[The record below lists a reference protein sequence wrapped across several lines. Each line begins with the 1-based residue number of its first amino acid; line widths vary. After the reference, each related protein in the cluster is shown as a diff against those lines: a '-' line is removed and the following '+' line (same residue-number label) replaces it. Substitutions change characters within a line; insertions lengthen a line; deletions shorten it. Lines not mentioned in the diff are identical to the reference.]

1 MADGNVGSLFMTLGL
16 KDEISIGLDKVAK
29 KLSGA
34 QKYTNELQSEI
45 ANLRKE
51 LKSVS
56 GTDISGPFKKSL
68 EFIKKYDDGIYNAIV
83 RTNRLAYALRGIT
96 QSKDGKININLS
108 NIPVAI
114 RELAKLNQE
123 LNKIEDKDDKKA
135 FKTSIS
141 NATDYLK
148 LLQTIERKKA
158 ELNEIALSSRNIDK
172 GVIASA
178 RSAINSIQSEISR
191 QLFNIQNGSI
201 IHTDLMP
208 NIKKL
213 LSMSITEMGDYM
225 RNLKK
230 DNPLSVFVNSADMLT
245 SKIAAA
251 NKKILEMQA
260 LMRGSKVPGLFDT
273 SALNGLRGVVG
284 KMQSLINKEGKGE
297 KTDINKINRL
307 VSEYAKLV
315 SQAELAKSTFKQLSR
330 EYDNANAR
338 LVSWFSKY
346 RELQSI
352 RNDRIRLGLD
362 TSAIDA
368 EISRVRA
375 LFSEINAIRTNL
387 GRGNMDYLGML
398 GSRGTG
404 VDTALYNSAVKAA
417 REEIAERERL
427 IRIRQK
433 DEDEYNRRLE
443 RQARNVARLSAERER
458 QNKKEADSA
467 LREEYRVRDAKL
479 KTLEREAK
487 ARMRTQELADKAAA
501 DALKKQQRLDIETM
515 QFQAMLNA
523 AMERRMAAQR
533 EEAQLE
539 AKKLSSMSSQEE
551 IQRRFVSYMEQMN
564 AMRPKNPLFN
574 QSGMVDLQRVYGK
587 AFDELGVQYDKLK
600 AKIDSYHGPTDNAG
614 FIAWKNEL
622 AVIEAKM
629 QNLVTLS
636 EQAARASVAG
646 TYKPYTTTT
655 KEEAQH
661 RMQESN
667 ALKTAIQERMATEK
681 RADEQRKEAEKQ
693 RRKDEKDA
701 AAAEKQR
708 QREIE
713 ISTRRAE
720 SLQRA
725 LARLRSA
732 KYTSDSFGFDTRT
745 AAVQI
750 SYLEAE
756 MRRLYDILW
765 KLQSADFKSA
775 LGVIGNTGNG
785 RVVVGANYV
794 ASQYEKAN
802 RQAER
807 GDAIEEKRK
816 RKIYETGLQIQSSLV
831 KGFKDANNAAGRLNS
846 TIQDLKSLFLQ
857 GGLVF
862 GAQQFAM
869 SIIRTGGEM
878 EKQHIAMQSILGDMQ
893 NANTMFNQ
901 TKELALQSP
910 FTFSELNRDVKQ
922 LAAYGVEYE
931 DLYDTTKRLADMAS
945 GLGVSFERIALAF
958 GQVQARGWLDGKELR
973 QIAYA
978 GIPLLDRLSKYYSQ
992 REGKKVTTS
1001 DVKGRITNREV
1012 SFQDVKN
1019 IFWEMTD
1026 AGGQFY
1032 NMQLTL
1038 SETLLGRYNKLK
1050 DAWEIMLS
1058 DFARG
1063 DSIIGG
1069 TFKTILDSLTYIVQ
1083 QMHTL
1088 GPVMAAA
1095 FTGFAIKK
1103 GITSL
1108 GSGGAASFLSNKA
1121 NLADNAQ
1128 AKLMQG
1134 QKLSQIEQQIL
1145 LTKNRITNADLRSLI
1160 AYQNINKNELR
1171 RLYLSGAITKEQYK
1185 ISLALMKQ
1193 VGLTNAAAASTN
1205 KYALSWG
1212 KVGAAGML
1220 ALNGIG
1226 NAAKGLWAAIG
1237 GLPGLILTVL
1247 TMGVATLVSRYQDLT
1262 QKIKQTQDEIFDRRR
1277 QVADFTSQNNVAKAI
1292 ASGEQKEI
1300 DNLIESYKEKLKEL
1314 APYDYSNLIM
1324 RAEEKKS
1331 HEERL
1336 KFLEQELKLIDEANK
1351 ANSSRF
1357 ADNGT
1362 WYEDLLGITGKGRD
1376 SYSGFM
1382 SVIKDIDKSASSY
1395 LLSQAKANAFG
1406 ATKAD
1411 QTMFNLN
1418 KSGFQNYA
1426 LKVKEFIS
1434 KEFGDISKDENL
1446 RRQATQAMNSIFSA
1460 LGVSAENANLIRAS
1474 ILQAFGIYN
1483 DGWLSEEVGK
1493 RMSDLISERFPE
1505 IALKIKSDQSLNEG
1519 EKKKVAQLM
1528 NDAKNELISQYPV
1541 FSTTL
1546 QNLLDQSN
1554 FTAVVHLVTQ
1564 NYGGVFNNLQKEL
1577 AARIPQLQTGI
1588 QSDMFS
1594 LYSNKAET
1602 WGKENS
1608 WYAARNKAKEE
1619 IDKARNEYES
1629 AKKSNASD
1637 VNDKYTEYDRL
1648 KRVALDLLNYDY
1660 EGELKKS
1667 NKEPKGS
1674 KEDEQLKRLRK
1685 RIELYKKFYSEYKK
1699 LQDLVGQGALDKLR
1713 KDGEFDPV
1721 FKYGLNNITDYESSV
1736 RQLLGAIPANT
1747 ADRKDY
1753 KNQAIADIQTKN
1765 RELFSEQ
1772 ISKDNDELRTQLG
1785 IISEQYEVYKKMY
1798 KLTADSEGAMSV
1810 AFGGGMATKTYS
1822 EYLKGEMAK
1831 ILPTHNKNT
1840 GLTYSLEEVLGM
1852 SQGQFDSAYGKNN
1865 SRLSVLFSQ
1874 YQEELKK
1881 IKMETINMIAD
1892 VIEKNSTL
1900 EQQLK
1905 DIDTE
1910 YEYQLGLLN
1919 EMKDLTPETR
1929 KRAEE
1934 GLMKTRDDKKAQVRF
1949 ELFKQN
1955 SDWVAIF
1962 DDLDRVST
1970 NTINSMIDKIDTF
1983 SKETGLSV
1991 EVVKQLR
1998 DALEKLRS
2006 KSIER
2011 NPLDALLNSTS
2022 RGNAI
2027 GNLIRD
2033 NKEYLDNG
2041 GNIIIDSAQAKK
2053 TGLKEGQSYTKTE
2066 LENEQE
2072 AAYSGFPESLA
2083 ALQKKFEDLSS
2094 VLNPVLDLFS
2104 ALGMEDTAL
2113 GQGMGLASGAFSAA
2127 SGVASGLNAL
2137 GLSSLGPYGA
2147 AIGAG
2152 LSVVSGLF
2160 AMHDKAL
2167 QKEIEASER
2176 RQKEMENMTK
2186 NIESG
2191 LESTLG
2197 GIYTYR
2203 ASFDTQKTLK
2213 SVIKEYERDMR
2224 LWEAGGINRLAIK
2237 GTYTNDTYQQALK
2250 AQKSGTAYDAE
2261 LASLMAQKDEL
2272 VKQRK
2277 LEEDKKKTDADAIQ
2291 NYDQQIKEMEQSIDD
2306 FAQTFLNDIY
2316 SIDIK
2321 SWASQLT
2328 DSIVEAWSKGE
2339 DAATAYHD
2347 KVQELIKDLTKNI
2360 LSQKIMEI
2368 ALQPTLD
2375 ELKDKLQQKGKLDE
2389 ADIPGIADDLIKA
2402 GDNAVENITNILD
2415 ALKEKGWD
2423 LSENGT
2429 LSVSNSIKNITEDTA
2444 DILAAYVQAMRADL
2458 SVVRNMHERYY
2469 PQFSE
2474 IGNAQIIQMKAVAQN
2489 TLRNAEAAERIEI
2502 AVNSLDGNVKAV
2514 INGTKRFNIK

>member
-56 GTDISGPFKKSL
+56 GTDISGPFRKSL
-68 EFIKKYDDGIYNAIV
+68 EFIKKYDESLYNTIT

-96 QSKDGKININLS
+96 QNKDGKININLS

-123 LNKIEDKDDKKA
+123 LNKTDGKDDKRA

-245 SKIAAA
+245 SKISAA

-260 LMRGSKVPGLFDT
+260 LMRGSKIPGLFDT
-273 SALNGLRGVVG
+273 SALNSLRGVVG

-297 KTDINKINRL
+297 KTDISKINRL
-307 VSEYAKLV
+307 VSEYAKLT
-315 SQAELAKSTFKQLSR
+315 SQAELATSTFRRMSR
-330 EYDNANAR
+330 EYDNASAR
-338 LVSWFSKY
+338 LVSWYAKY

-352 RNDRIRLGLD
+352 RDKRVSLYLDTKNVDAELARIRAMFNELNVIRQGLK
-362 TSAIDA
+362 S
-368 EISRVRA
+368 
-375 LFSEINAIRTNL
+375 
-387 GRGNMDYLGML
+387 GNEGFIGML

-404 VDTALYNSAVKAA
+404 VDTGIYNNVKKAA
-417 REEIAERERL
+417 KEEIA
-427 IRIRQK
+427 
-433 DEDEYNRRLE
+433 
-443 RQARNVARLSAERER
+443 A
-458 QNKKEADSA
+458 
-467 LREEYRVRDAKL
+467 
-479 KTLEREAK
+479 
-487 ARMRTQELADKAAA
+487 
-501 DALKKQQRLDIETM
+501 
-515 QFQAMLNA
+515 
-523 AMERRMAAQR
+523 
-533 EEAQLE
+533 
-539 AKKLSSMSSQEE
+539 
-551 IQRRFVSYMEQMN
+551 
-564 AMRPKNPLFN
+564 
-574 QSGMVDLQRVYGK
+574 
-587 AFDELGVQYDKLK
+587 
-600 AKIDSYHGPTDNAG
+600 
-614 FIAWKNEL
+614 
-622 AVIEAKM
+622 
-629 QNLVTLS
+629 
-636 EQAARASVAG
+636 
-646 TYKPYTTTT
+646 
-655 KEEAQH
+655 
-661 RMQESN
+661 
-667 ALKTAIQERMATEK
+667 QERIA
-681 RADEQRKEAEKQ
+681 KEAEKN
-693 RRKDEKDA
+693 A
-701 AAAEKQR
+701 
-708 QREIE
+708 
-713 ISTRRAE
+713 
-720 SLQRA
+720 
-725 LARLRSA
+725 
-732 KYTSDSFGFDTRT
+732 
-745 AAVQI
+745 
-750 SYLEAE
+750 
-756 MRRLYDILW
+756 
-765 KLQSADFKSA
+765 
-775 LGVIGNTGNG
+775 
-785 RVVVGANYV
+785 
-794 ASQYEKAN
+794 
-802 RQAER
+802 
-807 GDAIEEKRK
+807 AIEEKRK
-816 RKIYETGLQIQSSLV
+816 QKIAESGRQIQSSLV
-831 KGFKDANNAAGRLNS
+831 RGFKDANNAAGRLNS

-992 REGKKVTTS
+992 REGKKITTS

-1050 DAWEIMLS
+1050 DAWEIMLA

-1069 TFKTILDSLTYIVQ
+1069 TFKWVLDLVTSLVQ

-1088 GPVMAAA
+1088 GPVMTAA
-1095 FTGFAIKK
+1095 FAGFAIKK
-1103 GITSL
+1103 GITAF
-1108 GSGGAASFLSNKA
+1108 GSGSAANFLSNKA
-1121 NLADNAQ
+1121 NLANNIQAQ
-1128 AKLMQG
+1128 LAQG
-1134 QKLSQIEQQIL
+1134 KQISQIERQIL
-1145 LTKNRITNADLRSLI
+1145 LTKNQITNADLRSLI
-1160 AYQNINKNELR
+1160 AYQNINKQELR
-1171 RLYLSGAITKEQYK
+1171 RLYLSGAITTQQYK
-1185 ISLALMKQ
+1185 TSLALMKH
-1193 VGLTNAAAASTN
+1193 VALTNAATASTN
-1205 KYALSWG
+1205 NYALSWR
-1212 KVGAAGML
+1212 KVGVAGML

-1226 NAAKGLWAAIG
+1226 NAIKGFWAAIG
-1237 GLPGLILTVL
+1237 GLPGLIVTAA
-1247 TMGVATLVSRYQDLT
+1247 TMGIMTIVSKYQDLT
-1262 QKIKQTQDEIFDRRR
+1262 QKIKQTQDEILDRRK
-1277 QVADFTSQNNVAKAI
+1277 QVADFTSQNNVAKAV
-1292 ASGEQKEI
+1292 ASGDKKEI

-1314 APYDYSNLIM
+1314 APYDYSNLLM
-1324 RAEEKKS
+1324 KAEEKKS

-1336 KFLEQELKLIDEANK
+1336 KYLEQELKLIDKANK
-1351 ANSSRF
+1351 ANANRF

-1376 SYSGFM
+1376 SYSEFM
-1382 SVIKDIDKSASSY
+1382 SVINDINKSASSY

-1406 ATKAD
+1406 ATSAD
-1411 QTMFNLN
+1411 KTMFNLN
-1418 KSGFQNYA
+1418 KNGFLNYA
-1426 LKVKEFIS
+1426 QKVKDYIA

-1446 RRQATQAMNSIFSA
+1446 RRQAIQAMNNIFSA
-1460 LGVSAENANLIRAS
+1460 MGVSAENANLIRAS
-1474 ILQAFGIYN
+1474 VLQAFGIDN
-1483 DGWLSEEVGK
+1483 DGWLSGEVGK

-1505 IALKIKSDQSLNEG
+1505 IALKIKSDQSLNDG
-1519 EKKKVAQLM
+1519 EKKKVQELM
-1528 NDAKNELISQYPV
+1528 KDAKSELINQYPI

-1554 FTAVVHLVTQ
+1554 FTAVIHLVTQ
-1564 NYGGVFNNLQKEL
+1564 SYGGVFNNLQKEL
-1577 AARIPQLQTGI
+1577 SARIPQLDMGI

-1594 LYSNKAET
+1594 LYSSKAET

-1629 AKKSNASD
+1629 AKKSNAPD

-1648 KRVALDLLNYDY
+1648 KRIALDLLNYDY

-1667 NKEPKGS
+1667 NKESKGN
-1674 KEDEQLKRLRK
+1674 KEDEELKRLRK

-1699 LQDLVGQGALDKLR
+1699 LQDLFGQGALDKLR
-1713 KDGEFDPV
+1713 KDGEFAPV
-1721 FKYGLNNITDYESSV
+1721 FGYKLNNITDYESSV

-1747 ADRKDY
+1747 ADRIDY

-1772 ISKDNDELRTQLG
+1772 ISKDNEELRTQLG
-1785 IISEQYEVYKKMY
+1785 IISEQYEVYKKIF
-1798 KLTADSEGAMSV
+1798 KLTGDSKGSMSI
-1810 AFGGGMATKTYS
+1810 AFGGGMATRTYS
-1822 EYLKGEMAK
+1822 EYLKNEMTK
-1831 ILPTHNKNT
+1831 VLPAHNLNT
-1840 GLTYSLEEVLGM
+1840 GLSYSLDDVLKM
-1852 SQGQFDSAYGKNN
+1852 SQSQYDSAYGRGN
-1865 SRLSVLFSQ
+1865 SRFSELFKA
-1874 YQEELKK
+1874 YKEEQNK
-1881 IKMETINMIAD
+1881 IKTETINMIAE
-1892 VIEKNSTL
+1892 VIDKNRTL
-1900 EQQLK
+1900 EQQLQ
-1905 DIDTE
+1905 DINTD
-1910 YEYQLGLLN
+1910 YEYQLGLLQEQKN
-1919 EMKDLTPETR
+1919 LTPDMR

-1934 GLMKTRDDKKAQVRF
+1934 GLKKTRDEKTASVQF
-1949 ELFKQN
+1949 EIFKRN
-1955 SDWVAIF
+1955 SDWVTIF

-1970 NTINSMIDKIDTF
+1970 NTIDSMIDKIDIF
-1983 SKETGLSV
+1983 SKTAGLSV

-1998 DALEKLRS
+1998 DALDKLRKES
-2006 KSIER
+2006 MDR
-2011 NPLDALLNSTS
+2011 NPFDALFNATS

-2027 GNLIRD
+2027 GNVIE
-2033 NKEYLDNG
+2033 NNEYVFSRG
-2041 GNIIIDSAQAKK
+2041 KKAYIDAATAKR
-2053 TGLKEGQSYTKTE
+2053 TGLREGEYSKSE
-2066 LENEQE
+2066 LENEQ
-2072 AAYSGFPESLA
+2072 ASAYEDFPEALKAIESKFKALNDVLSPVISL
-2083 ALQKKFEDLSS
+2083 FDS
-2094 VLNPVLDLFS
+2094 
-2104 ALGMEDTAL
+2104 LGMEDTPLA
-2113 GQGMGLASGAFSAA
+2113 QGMGLATNALSAA
-2127 SGVASGLNAL
+2127 SGVAGGLNAL

-2152 LSVVSGLF
+2152 LSVVSGIF

-2186 NIESG
+2186 NIESV

-2197 GIYTYR
+2197 GIYSYKANRDTIQTLNKVIERAANPYSQATYN
-2203 ASFDTQKTLK
+2203 Q
-2213 SVIKEYERDMR
+2213 
-2224 LWEAGGINRLAIK
+2224 AI
-2237 GTYTNDTYQQALK
+2237 K
-2250 AQKSGTAYDAE
+2250 AQKSGTAYDIE
-2261 LASLMAQKDEL
+2261 LASLMAQRDEL
-2272 VKQRK
+2272 KKQRQA
-2277 LEEDKKKTDADAIQ
+2277 EEDKKKTDADAIQ
-2291 NYDQQIKEMEQSIDD
+2291 NYDQQIKEMEQSISD
-2306 FAQTFLNDIY
+2306 FTQNFLKDIY
-2316 SIDIK
+2316 SIDFK

-2328 DSIVEAWSKGE
+2328 DAIVEAWAKGE
-2339 DAATAYHD
+2339 NAADAYHD
-2347 KVQELIKDLTKNI
+2347 KVQELVKDLTKNI
-2360 LSQKIMEI
+2360 LSQKVMEI
-2368 ALQPTLD
+2368 ALKPTLD
-2375 ELKDKLQQKGKLDE
+2375 MLEKTLQSKGRLDE
-2389 ADIPGIADDLIKA
+2389 TEIPKITDMLIEA
-2402 GDNAVENITNILD
+2402 GNNAVDNITDILD
-2415 ALKEKGWD
+2415 ALKEQGID

-2429 LSVSNSIKNITEDTA
+2429 LSVSNSIKSITEDTA
-2444 DILAAYVQAMRADL
+2444 DLLASYLNAIRLDVSVNRENLRLILVAVQAVPELNNIARSQL
-2458 SVVRNMHERYY
+2458 S
-2469 PQFSE
+2469 QLT
-2474 IGNAQIIQMKAVAQN
+2474 
-2489 TLRNAEAAERIEI
+2489 TLVSLAEAR
-2502 AVNSLDGNVKAV
+2502 NSKLDDMYSWMNKVTNGVLK
-2514 INGTKRFNIK
+2514 INMK

>member
-1 MADGNVGSLFMTLGL
+1 MANGDLGSLWFNLGIKDTTGVTLNRIL
-16 KDEISIGLDKVAK
+16 KAVHDAEG
-29 KLSGA
+29 
-34 QKYTNELQSEI
+34 
-45 ANLRKE
+45 
-51 LKSVS
+51 SVS
-56 GTDISGPFKKSL
+56 KLRLSYQALFDS
-68 EFIKKYDDGIYNAIV
+68 IKK
-83 RTNRLAYALRGIT
+83 
-96 QSKDGKININLS
+96 Q
-108 NIPVAI
+108 
-114 RELAKLNQE
+114 
-123 LNKIEDKDDKKA
+123 
-135 FKTSIS
+135 
-141 NATDYLK
+141 
-148 LLQTIERKKA
+148 
-158 ELNEIALSSRNIDK
+158 
-172 GVIASA
+172 
-178 RSAINSIQSEISR
+178 
-191 QLFNIQNGSI
+191 
-201 IHTDLMP
+201 
-208 NIKKL
+208 
-213 LSMSITEMGDYM
+213 
-225 RNLKK
+225 
-230 DNPLSVFVNSADMLT
+230 
-245 SKIAAA
+245 
-251 NKKILEMQA
+251 
-260 LMRGSKVPGLFDT
+260 
-273 SALNGLRGVVG
+273 
-284 KMQSLINKEGKGE
+284 
-297 KTDINKINRL
+297 
-307 VSEYAKLV
+307 
-315 SQAELAKSTFKQLSR
+315 
-330 EYDNANAR
+330 
-338 LVSWFSKY
+338 
-346 RELQSI
+346 
-352 RNDRIRLGLD
+352 
-362 TSAIDA
+362 
-368 EISRVRA
+368 
-375 LFSEINAIRTNL
+375 
-387 GRGNMDYLGML
+387 
-398 GSRGTG
+398 
-404 VDTALYNSAVKAA
+404 
-417 REEIAERERL
+417 
-427 IRIRQK
+427 
-433 DEDEYNRRLE
+433 
-443 RQARNVARLSAERER
+443 
-458 QNKKEADSA
+458 
-467 LREEYRVRDAKL
+467 
-479 KTLEREAK
+479 
-487 ARMRTQELADKAAA
+487 
-501 DALKKQQRLDIETM
+501 
-515 QFQAMLNA
+515 
-523 AMERRMAAQR
+523 
-533 EEAQLE
+533 
-539 AKKLSSMSSQEE
+539 
-551 IQRRFVSYMEQMN
+551 
-564 AMRPKNPLFN
+564 
-574 QSGMVDLQRVYGK
+574 
-587 AFDELGVQYDKLK
+587 
-600 AKIDSYHGPTDNAG
+600 
-614 FIAWKNEL
+614 
-622 AVIEAKM
+622 
-629 QNLVTLS
+629 
-636 EQAARASVAG
+636 
-646 TYKPYTTTT
+646 
-655 KEEAQH
+655 
-661 RMQESN
+661 
-667 ALKTAIQERMATEK
+667 
-681 RADEQRKEAEKQ
+681 
-693 RRKDEKDA
+693 DEKDA
-701 AAAEKQR
+701 FAKNWEPGIKNAMKYFEMLMRIDNEQKRLSELKGISKGINTSGLVEAERMLKTIKGDLMDLQLKKFGGVDEANLANYENALRNVVKNVRNIEDAFKKDNSLSVAANNAERLKIKLEQVKNTLADIYNKQ
-708 QREIE
+708 
-713 ISTRRAE
+713 S
-720 SLQRA
+720 SGM
-725 LARLRSA
+725 
-732 KYTSDSFGFDTRT
+732 KGGFDTRSLLS
-745 AAVQI
+745 AGNSLRGVQRRIATMLSDDKLLMNESKFKSLI
-750 SYLEAE
+750 SDIAYAMEKARGKVAEYNRERSKTIAQNKELSDKKETQRKLDNGEVAYYAKIRDILLQIDALNKSISAPLMNASRMGLSVSPSIAEDLKKLYSIQQTLEANMAAGRNMGLGWLKDFLGRNGFADITRE
-756 MRRLYDILW
+756 LRQFTGNIDDARSRYERFFDILNRLRVERSRSNILGIDTTKIDEDIARVIE
-765 KLQSADFKSA
+765 KLRLLRDIVQT
-775 LGVIGNTGNG
+775 GIGNVGDITGIDN
-785 RVVVGANYV
+785 RSARLLERD
-794 ASQYEKAN
+794 ASAQKRLNDEKERSN
-802 RQAER
+802 RLESKHQDELT
-807 GDAIEEKRK
+807 K
-816 RKIYETGLQIQSSLV
+816 TGQKIQSSLV
-831 KGFKDANNAAGRLNS
+831 RGFKDANNAAGRLNS
-846 TIQDLKSLFLQ
+846 TIQDLKSLFMQ

-869 SIIRTGGEM
+869 SIIRTGGEI

-922 LAAYGVEYE
+922 LAAYGVKYE
-931 DLYDTTKRLADMAS
+931 NLYDTTKRLADMAS

-1095 FTGFAIKK
+1095 FTGFAIKR
-1103 GITSL
+1103 GLTSL
-1108 GSGGAASFLSNKA
+1108 GGGGAKSFLSNKA

-1237 GLPGLILTVL
+1237 GLPGLVLTVL
-1247 TMGVATLVSRYQDLT
+1247 TMGVITLVSRYQDLT
-1262 QKIKQTQDEIFDRRR
+1262 QKIKQTQDEIFDRRK
-1277 QVADFTSQNNVAKAI
+1277 QVADFTSKNNVAKAI

-1406 ATKAD
+1406 TTKAD

-1446 RRQATQAMNSIFSA
+1446 RRQAVQAMNSIFSA

-1474 ILQAFGIYN
+1474 VLQAFGIYD

-1519 EKKKVAQLM
+1519 ERKKVAQLM
-1528 NDAKNELISQYPV
+1528 NDAKNELINQYPV

-1546 QNLLDQSN
+1546 QNLLDKSN

-1564 NYGGVFNNLQKEL
+1564 SYGGKFNNLQNEL
-1577 AARIPQLQTGI
+1577 AARIPQLQEGI

-1594 LYSNKAET
+1594 LYSSKAET

-1608 WYAARNKAKEE
+1608 WTAARNKANEE
-1619 IDKARNEYES
+1619 IKKAEEEYKN

-1648 KRVALDLLNYDY
+1648 KRVAKDLLNFDYDA
-1660 EGELKKS
+1660 ENKKKDTGG
-1667 NKEPKGS
+1667 N

-1810 AFGGGMATKTYS
+1810 AFGGGMSTKTYS

-1874 YQEELKK
+1874 YQDELKK
-1881 IKMETINMIAD
+1881 IKMETISMIAD
-1892 VIEKNSTL
+1892 IIEKNSTL

-1934 GLMKTRDDKKAQVRF
+1934 GLVKTRDNKKAQVRF

-2027 GNLIRD
+2027 GKLISQ
-2033 NKEYLDNG
+2033 NEYLFSRG
-2041 GNIIIDSAQAKK
+2041 KKVTIDAATAKK
-2053 TGLKEGQSYTKTE
+2053 TGLKEGRSYTKTE

-2072 AAYSGFPESLA
+2072 AAYSDFPASIA
-2083 ALQKKFEDLSS
+2083 ALQKKFEALSG

-2113 GQGMGLASGAFSAA
+2113 GQGMGLASGALSAA
-2127 SGVASGLNAL
+2127 SGAAQGLGAL

-2167 QKEIEASER
+2167 QKEIETSER

-2186 NIESG
+2186 NIESV
-2191 LESTLG
+2191 LESALG
-2197 GIYTYR
+2197 GIYSYK
-2203 ASFDTQKTLK
+2203 ASRDTMETLK
-2213 SVIKEYERDMR
+2213 KVTKNYEVNMR
-2224 LWEAGGINRLAIK
+2224 LLNISSLGRIFGQSGLVYSKE
-2237 GTYTNDTYQQALK
+2237 TYQQAVK
-2250 AQKSGTAYDAE
+2250 AQQSGTAYDAE
-2261 LASLMAQKDEL
+2261 LASLMAQRDEL
-2272 VKQRK
+2272 KKQRQA
-2277 LEEDKKKTDADAIQ
+2277 EEDKKKTDADAIQ

-2328 DSIVEAWSKGE
+2328 DTIVEAWSKGE

-2360 LSQKIMEI
+2360 LSQKIMEM
-2368 ALQPTLD
+2368 ALQPTFD

-2389 ADIPGIADDLIKA
+2389 ADIPGIADQLIEA
-2402 GDNAVENITNILD
+2402 GNNTIDSITGILD

-2444 DILAAYVQAMRADL
+2444 DILASYLNSIRLDCSVNRENLRLILVAVQ
-2458 SVVRNMHERYY
+2458 SVPEMNNIARS
-2469 PQFSE
+2469 QLT
-2474 IGNAQIIQMKAVAQN
+2474 QLT
-2489 TLRNAEAAERIEI
+2489 TLVTLAEAR
-2502 AVNSLDGNVKAV
+2502 NSKLDDMYSWMNKVT
-2514 INGTKRFNIK
+2514 NGVLKISMK

>member
-1 MADGNVGSLFMTLGL
+1 MANGDLGSLWFNLGIKDTTGVTLNRILKAVHEAEGSVSKLRLSYQALFDSIKKQEEKDAFAKNWNNGIKNAMKYFEMLMRIDNEQKRLSELKGISKGINTSGLVEAERMLKTIKGDLMDLQLKKFGGVDEANLANYENALRNVVKNVRNIEDAFKKDNSLSVAANNAERLKIKLEQVKNTLADIYNKQSSGMKGGFDTRYLLSAGNSLRGVQRRIATMLSDDKLLMNESKFKSLISDIAYAMEKARGKIAEYNRERSKTIAQNKELSEKKETQRKLDNGEVAYYAKIRDILLQIDALNKSISTPVMNASRLGMALPQSIGEDLRKLYSIKQTLEANMTAGRNMGLGWL
-16 KDEISIGLDKVAK
+16 KDFLNRNGF
-29 KLSGA
+29 
-34 QKYTNELQSEI
+34 SEI
-45 ANLRKE
+45 TKE
-51 LKSVS
+51 LKKFT
-56 GTDISGPFKKSL
+56 GNIDEARDKYQRLFDIL
-68 EFIKKYDDGIYNAIV
+68 
-83 RTNRLAYALRGIT
+83 NRLR
-96 QSKDGKININLS
+96 
-108 NIPVAI
+108 V
-114 RELAKLNQE
+114 
-123 LNKIEDKDDKKA
+123 
-135 FKTSIS
+135 
-141 NATDYLK
+141 
-148 LLQTIERKKA
+148 ER
-158 ELNEIALSSRNIDK
+158 SR
-172 GVIASA
+172 
-178 RSAINSIQSEISR
+178 
-191 QLFNIQNGSI
+191 
-201 IHTDLMP
+201 
-208 NIKKL
+208 
-213 LSMSITEMGDYM
+213 
-225 RNLKK
+225 
-230 DNPLSVFVNSADMLT
+230 
-245 SKIAAA
+245 A
-251 NKKILEMQA
+251 N
-260 LMRGSKVPGLFDT
+260 V
-273 SALNGLRGVVG
+273 
-284 KMQSLINKEGKGE
+284 
-297 KTDINKINRL
+297 
-307 VSEYAKLV
+307 
-315 SQAELAKSTFKQLSR
+315 
-330 EYDNANAR
+330 
-338 LVSWFSKY
+338 
-346 RELQSI
+346 
-352 RNDRIRLGLD
+352 LGLD
-362 TSAIDA
+362 TQKLDNDIAHVLDKMHVLRGIVQTGIGNVGDITGIDN
-368 EISRVRA
+368 RA
-375 LFSEINAIRTNL
+375 LRNIEKDVQSQKRLNNE
-387 GRGNMDYLGML
+387 
-398 GSRGTG
+398 
-404 VDTALYNSAVKAA
+404 K
-417 REEIAERERL
+417 ERSNE
-427 IRIRQK
+427 
-433 DEDEYNRRLE
+433 LE
-443 RQARNVARLSAERER
+443 R
-458 QNKKEADSA
+458 KH
-467 LREEYRVRDAKL
+467 
-479 KTLEREAK
+479 
-487 ARMRTQELADKAAA
+487 
-501 DALKKQQRLDIETM
+501 
-515 QFQAMLNA
+515 
-523 AMERRMAAQR
+523 
-533 EEAQLE
+533 
-539 AKKLSSMSSQEE
+539 QEE
-551 IQRRFVSYMEQMN
+551 LN
-564 AMRPKNPLFN
+564 
-574 QSGMVDLQRVYGK
+574 
-587 AFDELGVQYDKLK
+587 
-600 AKIDSYHGPTDNAG
+600 
-614 FIAWKNEL
+614 
-622 AVIEAKM
+622 
-629 QNLVTLS
+629 
-636 EQAARASVAG
+636 
-646 TYKPYTTTT
+646 
-655 KEEAQH
+655 
-661 RMQESN
+661 
-667 ALKTAIQERMATEK
+667 KT
-681 RADEQRKEAEKQ
+681 
-693 RRKDEKDA
+693 
-701 AAAEKQR
+701 
-708 QREIE
+708 
-713 ISTRRAE
+713 
-720 SLQRA
+720 
-725 LARLRSA
+725 
-732 KYTSDSFGFDTRT
+732 
-745 AAVQI
+745 
-750 SYLEAE
+750 
-756 MRRLYDILW
+756 
-765 KLQSADFKSA
+765 
-775 LGVIGNTGNG
+775 G
-785 RVVVGANYV
+785 R
-794 ASQYEKAN
+794 
-802 RQAER
+802 
-807 GDAIEEKRK
+807 
-816 RKIYETGLQIQSSLV
+816 QIQSSLV
-831 KGFKDANNAAGRLNS
+831 RGFKDANNAAGRLNS
-846 TIQDLKSLFLQ
+846 TVQDLKSLFMQ

-862 GAQQFAM
+862 GAQQLAM

-931 DLYDTTKRLADMAS
+931 NLYDTTKRLADMAS

-978 GIPLLDRLSKYYSQ
+978 GIPLLDRLSKYYSL

-1001 DVKGRITNREV
+1001 DVKKRITNREV

-1095 FTGFAIKK
+1095 FTSFAIKR
-1103 GITSL
+1103 GLTSL
-1108 GSGGAASFLSNKA
+1108 GSGGATSFLSNKA

-1160 AYQNINKNELR
+1160 AYQNISKNELR

-1205 KYALSWG
+1205 RYALSWG

-1247 TMGVATLVSRYQDLT
+1247 TMGVTTLVSRYQDLT
-1262 QKIKQTQDEIFDRRR
+1262 QKIKQTQDEIFDRRK

-1351 ANSSRF
+1351 MNSGRF

-1382 SVIKDIDKSASSY
+1382 SVIKSIDKSASSY
-1395 LLSQAKANAFG
+1395 LLSQTKANAFG
-1406 ATKAD
+1406 ATSAD
-1411 QTMFNLN
+1411 QAMFDLN
-1418 KSGFQNYA
+1418 KNGFQNYA
-1426 LKVKEFIS
+1426 LEVKEFIS

-1446 RRQATQAMNSIFSA
+1446 RRQAMQAMNSIFSA

-1474 ILQAFGIYN
+1474 VLQAFGIYN

-1528 NDAKNELISQYPV
+1528 NDAKSELINRYPV

-1546 QNLLDQSN
+1546 QNLLDQSK
-1554 FTAVVHLVTQ
+1554 FTAVISLVAQ
-1564 NYGGVFNNLQKEL
+1564 GWGGFYNDMQKEI
-1577 AARIPQLQTGI
+1577 AGRVPQNLGKEMLQY
-1588 QSDMFS
+1588 
-1594 LYSNKAET
+1594 YSGLVDS
-1602 WGKENS
+1602 WGKEGD
-1608 WYAARNKAKEE
+1608 WYSARNKAQSD
-1619 IDKARNEYES
+1619 ISLARNQYKSAVDSKSEKAGEYKKKYENLMLA
-1629 AKKSNASD
+1629 AKI
-1637 VNDKYTEYDRL
+1637 
-1648 KRVALDLLNYDY
+1648 LLNYDY

-1713 KDGEFDPV
+1713 KDGEFEPV

-1753 KNQAIADIQTKN
+1753 RDQAIADIQTKN

-1785 IISEQYEVYKKMY
+1785 IISEQYEVYKKIY
-1798 KLTADSEGAMSV
+1798 KITSDSNGAMSI
-1810 AFGGGMATKTYS
+1810 AFGSRVGTNTYS
-1822 EYLKGEMAK
+1822 EYLKSKIAE
-1831 ILPTHNKNT
+1831 ILPVHNKNT
-1840 GLTYSLEEVLGM
+1840 GNNYSIANVLGM
-1852 SQGQFDSAYGKNN
+1852 SQSQFDNAYGKSS
-1865 SRLSVLFSQ
+1865 SRLSEYFKAYKDEQ
-1874 YQEELKK
+1874 NK
-1881 IKMETINMIAD
+1881 IKTETISMIAD
-1892 VIEKNSTL
+1892 VVEKNRTL
-1900 EQQLK
+1900 EQQ
-1905 DIDTE
+1905 IADTNAE
-1910 YEYQLGLLN
+1910 LEYQLNLINKQEG
-1919 EMKDLTPETR
+1919 LTPDMK
-1929 KRAEE
+1929 KRAKE
-1934 GLMKTRDDKKAQVRF
+1934 GLYKTRNDKVASLQF
-1949 ELFKQN
+1949 EIFKEN

-1983 SKETGLSV
+1983 SKKTGLSV

-1998 DALEKLRS
+1998 DALEKLRD

-2027 GNLIRD
+2027 GELISQ
-2033 NKEYLDNG
+2033 NGYLFNRG
-2041 GNIIIDSAQAKK
+2041 KKVLIDATTAKK
-2053 TGLKEGQSYTKTE
+2053 TGLREGQSYTKTE

-2072 AAYSGFPESLA
+2072 AAYSGFPASIA
-2083 ALQKKFEDLSS
+2083 ALQKKFEALSG

-2104 ALGMEDTAL
+2104 ALGMEDNILA
-2113 GQGMGLASGAFSAA
+2113 QGMGLVSNALGAA
-2127 SGVASGLNAL
+2127 SGVSSGLSAL

-2152 LSVVSGLF
+2152 LSIVSGIF

-2176 RQKEMENMTK
+2176 RQKEMENITK
-2186 NIESG
+2186 NIESV

-2197 GIYTYR
+2197 GIYSYR
-2203 ASFDTQKTLK
+2203 ASRDTMEILK
-2213 SVIKEYERDMR
+2213 KVTRNYDENMR
-2224 LWEAGGINRLAIK
+2224 LLNSSNFIANMIGQSMSVYSRE
-2237 GTYTNDTYQQALK
+2237 TYNQAVK
-2250 AQKSGTAYDAE
+2250 AQQSGTAYDAE
-2261 LASLMAQKDEL
+2261 LASLMAQRDEL
-2272 VKQRK
+2272 KKQRQA
-2277 LEEDKKKTDADAIQ
+2277 EEDKKKTDEDAIQ

-2360 LSQKIMEI
+2360 LSQKIMEM

-2375 ELKDKLQQKGKLDE
+2375 KLKTLLQQKGKLDE
-2389 ADIPGIADDLIKA
+2389 VDIPGIADDLIEA
-2402 GDNAVENITNILD
+2402 GNNTVDSITGILD

-2429 LSVSNSIKNITEDTA
+2429 LSVSNSIKSITEDTA
-2444 DILAAYVQAMRADL
+2444 DLLASYLNAIRLDVSVNRENLRLILVAVQ
-2458 SVVRNMHERYY
+2458 SVPELNNIARS
-2469 PQFSE
+2469 QLT
-2474 IGNAQIIQMKAVAQN
+2474 QLTTLVA
-2489 TLRNAEAAERIEI
+2489 LAEAR
-2502 AVNSLDGNVKAV
+2502 NSKLDDMYSWMNKVT
-2514 INGTKRFNIK
+2514 NGVLKISMK